1 MSAGVVQVIVGVTFT
16 PTDAANYTT
25 ASKTVSINVLK
36 ATPTI
41 TWTTPADIIY
51 GTALGATQLDATA
64 SVPGTF
70 VYMPPIGTVL
80 SAGTAQTLSVA
91 FTPTDAANYTT
102 ASKTV
107 SINVLKATPVITWAA
122 PADIIYGTA
131 LGATQLN
138 ASSSVAG
145 TFVYTPAA
153 STVLNAGTA
162 QTLSVAFTPTDAA
175 NYTTASKTVSIN
187 VLKATPTI

>member
-1 MSAGVVQVIVGVTFT
+1 T
-16 PTDAANYTT
+16 
-25 ASKTVSINVLK
+25 
-36 ATPTI
+36 
-41 TWTTPADIIY
+41 
-51 GTALGATQLDATA
+51 ATA
-64 SVPGTF
+64 SVAGTF
-70 VYMPPIGTVL
+70 VYTPPTGTVL

-91 FTPTDAANYTT
+91 FTPTDSANYTT

-138 ASSSVAG
+138 ASASVPG

-153 STVLNAGTA
+153 GAVLNAGAA
-162 QTLSVAFTPTDAA
+162 QTLSVSFTPTDSA

-187 VLKATPTI
+187 VLKATP